1 MTTVLLVCH
10 ANTCRSVMAHVLL
23 EKMLDARGV
32 NGNVRV
38 RSGGIANHAR
48 DGMIPS
54 LDARIVLRE
63 DDIHLAENAFAST
76 DLRRHRDIVAE
87 AHLIV
92 TMTAQ
97 QKAMIGGYE
106 EAQGRPILT
115 LHELAVEAGDV
126 DDPFGQGEYRYRAT
140 KDEIK
145 RVSSW
150 GPDADPAEGRRLS
163 MSDEQ
168 ILYAPD
174 WPSLASSPPAWPPR
188 PASRASAPHLDN
200 SKANAGP

>member
-1 MTTVLLVCH
+1 
-10 ANTCRSVMAHVLL
+10 MAHVLL
-23 EKMLDARGV
+23 EKMLVARGT
-32 NGNVRV
+32 NGAVRV

-54 LDARIVLRE
+54 LDARTVLRE
-63 DDIHLAENAFAST
+63 EDLPLAEHAFAPT

-97 QKAMIGGYE
+97 QKEMIGAYE

-115 LHELAVEAGDV
+115 LHELAGEGGDV
-126 DDPFGQGEYRYRAT
+126 DDRFGQGEDRYRAT

-145 RVSSW
+145 RCLELGVNRMLTLLQD
-150 GPDADPAEGRRLS
+150 GKEIDR
-163 MSDEQ
+163 
-168 ILYAPD
+168 
-174 WPSLASSPPAWPPR
+174 
-188 PASRASAPHLDN
+188 
-200 SKANAGP
+200 